1 MIVPK
6 GEYIYQQMYL
16 NGSSLSG
23 GALLIA
29 KSETPDMS
37 NYVFDNDILPY
48 LWKTDWKN
56 AFATQSFV
64 NPLLLPPMRSK
75 RKSKRL

>member
-16 NGSSLSG
+16 NGSRLSG

-29 KSETPDMS
+29 KTETPEMS
-37 NYVFDNDILPY
+37 NYVFDINARPVLWHTWNNLLSIPSYY
-48 LWKTDWKN
+48 L
-56 AFATQSFV
+56 Q
-64 NPLLLPPMRSK
+64 
-75 RKSKRL
+75 